1 MTEALLFSTVLNIL
15 SNTRDATGGYQ
26 VFGPFIDIHVQKRI
40 VFDTHIHI
48 SVSDIFLLNVRC
60 AGSHIKVSNG

>member
-1 MTEALLFSTVLNIL
+1 MTEALLFSTELNIL
-15 SNTRDATGGYQ
+15 SNTREATGYQ
-26 VFGPFIDIHVQKRI
+26 VFGPFIDIHVQKHI

-60 AGSHIKVSNG
+60 AGSQIKVSNG